1 MHMPYRTITTNLVAP
16 ARRRRPPRPLD
27 VLGLV
32 PEERTAA
39 AMDDQQEADELMADL
54 LALVEAGLIAPV
66 HEHGAVRYAPTNP
79 DDPDPAA

>member
-1 MHMPYRTITTNLVAP
+1 MHMPDRTITSSPIAP
-16 ARRRRPPRPLD
+16 TRRRRTPRPLN

-32 PEERTAA
+32 PEDRTAA

-79 DDPDPAA
+79 DDPDFAA